1 MNWGNFDKY
10 LSKDMKDL
18 GECVQNYE
26 NNRIVYR
33 EEIDGEIF
41 YIKKYIMKKRDSF
54 LSNLGIKNDLA
65 KHYQEVSRKLKE
77 INILHIA
84 PEYIAVKN
92 ENMFQRTAI
101 LVMKDGG
108 TPLNDYIN
116 NYEEKLEFFKE
127 FFNIFIKLCK
137 NKIYSRDYNLEGAL
151 LEKDEK
157 LRLIDFDKYR
167 IKKIITKKFKEKL
180 INNLKK
186 SYLKKNRKKSFE
198 DFLKKEIDRVVKEL
212 GWEKDIEWRE

>member
-1 MNWGNFDKY
+1 MNWGVFDKY
-10 LSKDMKDL
+10 LLNDEKKL
-18 GECVQNYE
+18 GKCIQNYK

-33 EEIDGEIF
+33 EEIDGEIY
-41 YIKKYIMKKRDSF
+41 YIKKYIMKKKDSF
-54 LSNLGIKNDLA
+54 FCNLGIKNDLA
-65 KHYQEVSRKLKE
+65 KYYKKISKELKR
-77 INILHIA
+77 INVLHVE
-84 PEYIAVKN
+84 PEYMNVRSKN
-92 ENMFQRTAI
+92 IFQRTAI

-108 TPLNDYIN
+108 IPLGNYIN
-116 NYEEKLEFFKE
+116 DYEEKLEFFKE

-151 LEKDEK
+151 LGKDEK

-167 IKKIITKKFKEKL
+167 IKKIITKKFKKKL

-186 SYLKKNRKKSFE
+186 SYLKKNRKKSLE

-212 GWEKDIEWRE
+212 RWEKDIEWRE

>member
-10 LSKDMKDL
+10 LSKDMKEL
-18 GECVQNYE
+18 GECVQNYK

-65 KHYQEVSRKLKE
+65 KHYQKVSRKLKE

-92 ENMFQRTAI
+92 ENMLQRTAI

-116 NYEEKLEFFKE
+116 DYEEKLEFFKE

-151 LEKDEK
+151 LGKDEK

>member
-10 LSKDMKDL
+10 LSKDMKEL

-65 KHYQEVSRKLKE
+65 KHYQKVSRKLKE
-77 INILHIA
+77 INVLHIV

-92 ENMFQRTAI
+92 ENMLQRTAI

-116 NYEEKLEFFKE
+116 DYEEKLEFFKE

-151 LEKDEK
+151 LGKDEK

>member
-10 LSKDMKDL
+10 LSKDMKEL

-65 KHYQEVSRKLKE
+65 KHYQKVSRKLKE

-92 ENMFQRTAI
+92 ENMLQRTAI

-116 NYEEKLEFFKE
+116 DYEEKLEFFKE

-151 LEKDEK
+151 LGKDEK

>member
-10 LSKDMKDL
+10 LSKDMKEL

-65 KHYQEVSRKLKE
+65 KHYQKVSRKLKE
-77 INILHIA
+77 INILHIV

-92 ENMFQRTAI
+92 ENMLQRTAI

-116 NYEEKLEFFKE
+116 DYEEKLEFFKE

-151 LEKDEK
+151 LGKDEK

>member
-10 LSKDMKDL
+10 LSKDMKEW

-65 KHYQEVSRKLKE
+65 KHYQKVSRKLKE

-92 ENMFQRTAI
+92 ENMLQRTAI

-116 NYEEKLEFFKE
+116 DYEEKLEFFKE

-151 LEKDEK
+151 LGKDEK

>member
-10 LSKDMKDL
+10 LSKDMKEL

-65 KHYQEVSRKLKE
+65 KHYQKVSRKLKE

-92 ENMFQRTAI
+92 ENMLQRTAI

-116 NYEEKLEFFKE
+116 DYEEKLEFFKE

-151 LEKDEK
+151 LGKDEK

-186 SYLKKNRKKSFE
+186 SYLKKNRKKKF
-198 DFLKKEIDRVVKEL
+198 
-212 GWEKDIEWRE
+212 

>member
-10 LSKDMKDL
+10 LSKDMKEL

-33 EEIDGEIF
+33 EEINGEIF

-54 LSNLGIKNDLA
+54 FSNLGIKNDLA
-65 KHYQEVSRKLKE
+65 KHYEKVSKELKK
-77 INILHIA
+77 INVLHVKS
-84 PEYIAVKN
+84 EYVNIRREGLFK
-92 ENMFQRTAI
+92 RTVI

-108 TPLNDYIN
+108 VSLN
-116 NYEEKLEFFKE
+116 NYISNYKEKVNFFIEFFD
-127 FFNIFIKLCK
+127 IFIRLCQ
-137 NKIYSRDYNLEGAL
+137 NGIYSKDYNLEGAL
-151 LEKDEK
+151 LGNDGK

-167 IKKIITKKFKEKL
+167 IKKIVTKKFKKKL

-186 SYLKKNRKKSFE
+186 KLS
-198 DFLKKEIDRVVKEL
+198 
-212 GWEKDIEWRE
+212 

>member
-10 LSKDMKDL
+10 LSKDMKEL

-65 KHYQEVSRKLKE
+65 KHYQKVLRKLKE

-92 ENMFQRTAI
+92 ENMLQRTAI

-116 NYEEKLEFFKE
+116 DYEEKLEFFKE

-151 LEKDEK
+151 LGKDEK

>member
-1 MNWGNFDKY
+1 M
-10 LSKDMKDL
+10 
-18 GECVQNYE
+18 
-26 NNRIVYR
+26 
-33 EEIDGEIF
+33 
-41 YIKKYIMKKRDSF
+41 
-54 LSNLGIKNDLA
+54 
-65 KHYQEVSRKLKE
+65 KE

-92 ENMFQRTAI
+92 ENMLQRTAI

-116 NYEEKLEFFKE
+116 DYEEKLEFFKE

-151 LEKDEK
+151 LGKDEK